1 MRAALFRPTSRV
13 SMSAFLTLDSISAQT
28 PEHQVLFSDLT
39 LSIGAECVGLVGR
52 NGSGK
57 STLIRIIAGM
67 AEPAAGAVQRMGA
80 IAVLAQDW
88 PEDLTLARA
97 LGVAE
102 GMAVLQRVLS
112 GGGSAGDFD
121 VADWTLE
128 SRVDAALA
136 EVGLAGTGLDRT
148 IGSLSGGERTRV
160 GVARLL
166 VEASD
171 LLLLDEPTN
180 NLDLP
185 GRAVIHSLIRNWR
198 GGVLVASHDRE
209 LLEKMDRIVE
219 LNPVGVRIVGGG
231 WLVFAALRDA
241 ERDRAADDLDR
252 SSAALREAQR
262 AVQRQREA
270 KERRD
275 KTGRAFAAKGSEP
288 KIILGAKAERAEDS
302 GGRARRLGER
312 QVSEAI
318 ARAEEARARIEV
330 LTPLTIALPP
340 SGLPSAAHV
349 LALERVTVDVGERQL
364 GPWTFELYGPERIAV
379 TGPNGAGKTTLLR
392 VSAGSLAPTSGTVR
406 RVENRIAMLDQ
417 HVGLLHHDTSILANF
432 RRLNPSLS
440 EHDAYA
446 ACARFAFRNRDA
458 RQKVGTLSGGERL
471 RAGLACTLAGAR
483 PPWLLILD
491 EPTNHLDIESV
502 ELLEE
507 ALREFDGALMV
518 VSHDPAFVE
527 AAGVEQEFNVEQSR
541 R

>member
-1 MRAALFRPTSRV
+1 
-13 SMSAFLTLDSISAQT
+13 MSAFLTLDSISAQT

-39 LSIGAECVGLVGR
+39 LSIGAERVGLVGR

-88 PEDLTLARA
+88 PEDPTLARA

-102 GMAVLQRVLS
+102 GMAVLQRIFS
-112 GGGSAGDFD
+112 GEGSARDFD

-128 SRVDAALA
+128 SGVDAALA
-136 EVGLAGTGLDRT
+136 EVGLARTGLDRT

-180 NLDLP
+180 NLDAP
-185 GRAVIHSLIRNWR
+185 GRGVIHSLIRNWR

-209 LLEKMDRIVE
+209 LLETMDRIVE
-219 LNPVGVRIVGGG
+219 VNPVGVRIVGGG
-231 WLVFAALRDA
+231 WSVFAALRDA

-312 QVSEAI
+312 QVSEA
-318 ARAEEARARIEV
+318 AAKAEEARARVEV
-330 LTPLTIALPP
+330 LT
-340 SGLPSAAHV
+340 
-349 LALERVTVDVGERQL
+349 
-364 GPWTFELYGPERIAV
+364 
-379 TGPNGAGKTTLLR
+379 
-392 VSAGSLAPTSGTVR
+392 
-406 RVENRIAMLDQ
+406 
-417 HVGLLHHDTSILANF
+417 
-432 RRLNPSLS
+432 
-440 EHDAYA
+440 
-446 ACARFAFRNRDA
+446 
-458 RQKVGTLSGGERL
+458 
-471 RAGLACTLAGAR
+471 
-483 PPWLLILD
+483 
-491 EPTNHLDIESV
+491 
-502 ELLEE
+502 
-507 ALREFDGALMV
+507 
-518 VSHDPAFVE
+518 
-527 AAGVEQEFNVEQSR
+527 
-541 R
+541 

>member
-1 MRAALFRPTSRV
+1 MRTALFRRSSRV
-13 SMSAFLTLDSISAQT
+13 PMSAFLTLDSISAQT
-28 PEHQVLFSDLT
+28 PERQVLFSDLT
-39 LSIGAECVGLVGR
+39 LSIGAERVGLVGR

-67 AEPAAGAVQRMGA
+67 AEPAAGAVQRSGS
-80 IAVLAQDW
+80 ISILAQDW

-102 GMAVLQRVLS
+102 GMAILQRVLS
-112 GGGSAGDFD
+112 GKGSAGDFEA
-121 VADWTLE
+121 ADWTLE
-128 SRVDAALA
+128 SHLDAALA
-136 EVGLAGTGLDRT
+136 EVGLTGIALDRR

-180 NLDLP
+180 NLDAP
-185 GRAVIHSLIRNWR
+185 GRAVIHSLVRNWR

-209 LLEKMDRIVE
+209 LLETMDRIVE

-231 WLVFAALRDA
+231 WSVFAALRKA
-241 ERDRAADDLDR
+241 ERDKAATELER
-252 SSAALREAQR
+252 SNTALREAQR

-275 KTGRAFAAKGSEP
+275 KAGRAFAVKGSEP
-288 KIILGAKAERAEDS
+288 KITLGAKAERAEDS

-312 QVSEAI
+312 QVSEA
-318 ARAEEARARIEV
+318 AAKAENSRARVEV

-349 LALERVTVDVGERQL
+349 LALERVTIDVGERQL
-364 GPWTFELYGPERIAV
+364 GPWTFELYGAKRIAV
-379 TGPNGAGKTTLLR
+379 TGPNGAGKTTLLK
-392 VSAGSLAPTSGTVR
+392 VAAGLLVPTTGTVR
-406 RVENRIAMLDQ
+406 RVENRIVMLDQ
-417 HVGLLHHDTSILANF
+417 HLEVLHHDASILANF
-432 RRLNPSLS
+432 RRLNASLS
-440 EHDAYA
+440 EQDAYA

-502 ELLEE
+502 ELLEG

-527 AAGVEQEFNVEQSR
+527 AVGVQQEFNAEQSR
-541 R
+541 Q